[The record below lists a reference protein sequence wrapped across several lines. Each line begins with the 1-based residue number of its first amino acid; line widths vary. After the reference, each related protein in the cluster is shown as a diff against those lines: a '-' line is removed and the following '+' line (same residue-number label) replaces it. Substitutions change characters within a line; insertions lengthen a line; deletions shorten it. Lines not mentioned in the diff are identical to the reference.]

1 MPLPAPVAGQNLLN
15 QVQTY
20 QMSELAYLQNT
31 YAQIAT
37 YNKKFKDFEKLT
49 GNLGSSVT
57 YDVQPRF
64 STSTS
69 LIANFQTAAQ
79 QVRTLTVDQSW
90 NTSYQ
95 FTAEQFIFQVKDYME
110 KFGKTAAIELGS
122 KVESYISS
130 KATSSIYRYFGDGNN
145 SINSYAQL
153 ANAVALLHNI
163 GAPRGKVKGFI
174 PDVAVPA
181 IISNGLSQFVLDRNK
196 ETANSWELGSFGG
209 VDWYSSNLLDSHQSG
224 YGGVNSTLLTV
235 TGVSR
240 QPDGGIA
247 SLTCSTGGLAATP
260 GFLLANDVL
269 RFNDG
274 VAGQANVRFLTYNG
288 QIASASPVQ
297 IMCSANVASL
307 SNSVTFSF
315 SPVLYD
321 ASSVNAATN
330 PIWYADN
337 AKYQNVNI
345 TITNGMQLSIAKSHI
360 VGYLMAGDA
369 GFLSTPRLPDQIPF
383 PTSNLVDPETGLSF
397 RKYYGAKFG
406 LNQMGFVND
415 IICGVDIVPEY
426 CLKILFPIATAT
438 V

>member
-1 MPLPAPVAGQNLLN
+1 
-15 QVQTY
+15 
-20 QMSELAYLQNT
+20 
-31 YAQIAT
+31 
-37 YNKKFKDFEKLT
+37 
-49 GNLGSSVT
+49 
-57 YDVQPRF
+57 
-64 STSTS
+64 
-69 LIANFQTAAQ
+69 
-79 QVRTLTVDQSW
+79 
-90 NTSYQ
+90 
-95 FTAEQFIFQVKDYME
+95 
-110 KFGKTAAIELGS
+110 
-122 KVESYISS
+122 
-130 KATSSIYRYFGDGNN
+130 
-145 SINSYAQL
+145 
-153 ANAVALLHNI
+153 
-163 GAPRGKVKGFI
+163 
-174 PDVAVPA
+174 
-181 IISNGLSQFVLDRNK
+181 
-196 ETANSWELGSFGG
+196 
-209 VDWYSSNLLDSHQSG
+209 
-224 YGGVNSTLLTV
+224 
-235 TGVSR
+235 
-240 QPDGGIA
+240 
-247 SLTCSTGGLAATP
+247 
-260 GFLLANDVL
+260 
-269 RFNDG
+269 
-274 VAGQANVRFLTYNG
+274 
-288 QIASASPVQ
+288 
-297 IMCSANVASL
+297 MCSANVASL